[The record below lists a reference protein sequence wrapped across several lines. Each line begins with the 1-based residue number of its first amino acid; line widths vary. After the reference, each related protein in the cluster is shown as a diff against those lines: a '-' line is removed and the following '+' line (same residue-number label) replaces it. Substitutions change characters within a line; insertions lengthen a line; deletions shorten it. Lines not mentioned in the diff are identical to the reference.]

1 MIGNDIIDLAYTQE
15 NTNWQRRGFLDKVFS
30 ESEQEIIHQSPH
42 PFTTVWRLWS
52 MKEAAYKWYL
62 QKGGRPFNSP
72 SRIAITLRDNL
83 TGDAQ
88 IGGFSVAILTELT
101 KEYIHSYTQSSQQ
114 YIQVNEVFRLS
125 QNDVNTQSAETH
137 NRLLARIA
145 IDWLLEETCLS
156 IKKDRQGKPLI
167 YFREQKL
174 DIHFSMSHHGNF
186 GAFSLL
192 KAVSE
197 S

>member
-1 MIGNDIIDLAYTQE
+1 MIGNDIIDIAYTQKS
-15 NTNWQRRGFLDKVFS
+15 TNYQRRGFLAKVFTTY
-30 ESEQEIIHQSPH
+30 EQDIIHQSPH
-42 PFTTVWRLWS
+42 AFTTVWRLWS

-72 SRIAITLRDNL
+72 NRIAITLRDNL

-88 IGGFSVAILTELT
+88 IGGFSVAILSELT
-101 KEYIHSYTQSSQQ
+101 KEYTHSYTQSSQQ

-125 QNDVNTQSAETH
+125 QNNVNTQSAETH

-145 IDWLLEETCLS
+145 IDWHLEETCLS

-167 YFREQKL
+167 YFHAQKL
-174 DIHFSMSHHGNF
+174 DIHFSLSHHGDF
-186 GAFSLL
+186 GAFSFLQ
-192 KAVSE
+192 AISE